1 MLRPKMFAAALA
13 AFTLGFAGNA
23 PAEIYKVDPTHSF
36 VTFEISHLGFSLLQG
51 RFNRLEGQF
60 SYDAAK
66 PSESAISVKVD
77 VASVDTNHAERDKH
91 LREKYLGVKDYPE
104 ATFTSSK
111 FVEDGSKGTLEGML
125 TLHGVTKPITVALDF
140 IGAGDDPWGGYRRG
154 YVGTTAIKRSDFG
167 MTQSLG
173 PQGDTVTLKFVIEG
187 IREK

>member
-1 MLRPKMFAAALA
+1 MFRQNALAAALA
-13 AFTLGFAGNA
+13 AFTLGFAGNT
-23 PAEIYKVDPTHSF
+23 PADTFKVDPTHSF

-51 RFNRLEGQF
+51 RFNQIEGQF
-60 SYDAAK
+60 SYDAAQ
-66 PSESAISVKVD
+66 PGESAISVKVD

-91 LREKYLGVKDYPE
+91 LRDKYLDVKDFPE
-104 ATFTSSK
+104 ATFKSGRFLES
-111 FVEDGSKGTLEGML
+111 GSKGTLEGML

-154 YVGTTAIKRSDFG
+154 YVGTTTIKRSDFG

-173 PQGDTVTLKFVIEG
+173 PQGDTVALKFVIEG